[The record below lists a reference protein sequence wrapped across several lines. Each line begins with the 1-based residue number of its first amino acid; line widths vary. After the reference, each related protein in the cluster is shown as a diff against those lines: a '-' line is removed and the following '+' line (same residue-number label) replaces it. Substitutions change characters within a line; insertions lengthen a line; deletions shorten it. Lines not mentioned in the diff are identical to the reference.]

1 MLEGNRLP
9 SERFLVEFPARPTW
23 AEIDLTALVYNL
35 GQARARCAAGQ
46 KILAV
51 VKANAYGHG
60 AVPVSRALAKAG
72 VCHFAVAT
80 LEEALELRFAGLT
93 GEILVLGGCY
103 PGQEAQFF
111 AHNLAVAV
119 FSLADLERLDRVS
132 AALNRALSV
141 HLKFDTGMGRVGFF
155 PSQTPEVITRL
166 RQTRRLKFAGLMSPL
181 ACADDPDSPVT
192 FQQHQSFRAIVS
204 HFKAADL
211 LPFALHLCNS
221 AGLCDGPLPEAS
233 MVRPGIMLYGGY
245 PAAPE
250 NSGLDLRPVMSLVSQ
265 IAVLRELPAASGIS
279 YGHSFHTPS
288 ARRIATLPIGYAD
301 GYNRLLSN
309 CGEALVRGHKVPVVG
324 RVCMDWIM
332 LDVSQVENAQVGDR
346 VVLLGTDG
354 HQTITAESWAE
365 KTAGLSYEV
374 FCRISQR
381 VPRHYL
387 PVAVG

>member
-1 MLEGNRLP
+1 
-9 SERFLVEFPARPTW
+9 
-23 AEIDLTALVYNL
+23 
-35 GQARARCAAGQ
+35 
-46 KILAV
+46 
-51 VKANAYGHG
+51 
-60 AVPVSRALAKAG
+60 
-72 VCHFAVAT
+72 
-80 LEEALELRFAGLT
+80 
-93 GEILVLGGCY
+93 
-103 PGQEAQFF
+103 
-111 AHNLAVAV
+111 
-119 FSLADLERLDRVS
+119 
-132 AALNRALSV
+132 
-141 HLKFDTGMGRVGFF
+141 
-155 PSQTPEVITRL
+155 
-166 RQTRRLKFAGLMSPL
+166 
-181 ACADDPDSPVT
+181 
-192 FQQHQSFRAIVS
+192 
-204 HFKAADL
+204 
-211 LPFALHLCNS
+211 
-221 AGLCDGPLPEAS
+221 
-233 MVRPGIMLYGGY
+233 MLYGGY